1 MEQKIRKD
9 LSIGPNLRRLREDHG
24 FSQEKLCAELQRNS
38 YNIGRSTYQK
48 YENGKLNIPVRLLR
62 KLKKL
67 YNCTYEDL
75 LD

>member
-1 MEQKIRKD
+1 MEQKKKRFEYRPKPQTIT
-9 LSIGPNLRRLREDHG
+9 RRYGL
-24 FSQEKLCAELQRNS
+24 SQEKLCAELQRNS
-38 YNIGRSTYQK
+38 YDIGRSTYQK

-62 KLKKL
+62 KL